1 MSTAPEDPRTIAY
14 ERHKLIATL
23 LGLVLSFVIPL
34 GFLLGGGSEWLRD
47 LVTDWTGKSVAAAAA
62 VYALLAL
69 VALQVVETPLD
80 FYSGYILERRFGLS
94 RSGFRTWLADWFKGF
109 ALQLVLLV
117 VAAYAVYGLIASAP
131 DIWWFF
137 AAAGMTAFVI
147 LMTAIAP
154 VFLFRL
160 FFRFEP
166 LPDGELRQ
174 RLVALSDRL
183 GVRVRGV
190 YIWKL
195 GEKTRKA
202 NAALAGWGRTR
213 RILLSDTLIEE
224 HTVDEIEVI
233 LAHEIA
239 HQVHWDIWKGI
250 VIQSALI
257 FTGFFAVDLALD
269 AWTAGLGLAG
279 PTDVAAMPLLV
290 LVIGAVALIALPA
303 ANGLSRRFEHAA
315 DAYALQVTGMRDE
328 FISAMEKLASQNMS
342 RRRPNPI
349 VEFVFH
355 SHPSIHRRVEFAR
368 SWKTEVT

>member
-1 MSTAPEDPRTIAY
+1 MAY
-14 ERHKLIATL
+14 ERRKLLTTI
-23 LGLVLSFVIPL
+23 LGLVLSFVIPF

-47 LVTDWTGKSVAAAAA
+47 LVTGWTGESVAAAAA
-62 VYALLAL
+62 AYALLAL
-69 VALQVVETPLD
+69 VALQLVESPLD

-94 RSGFRTWLADWFKGF
+94 RSGFGTWLADWLKGF

-117 VAAYAVYGLIASAP
+117 VVAYAVYGLIASAP
-131 DIWWFF
+131 GVWWII
-137 AAAGMTAFVI
+137 AGAGMSAFVI
-147 LMTAIAP
+147 LLTAIAP

-160 FFRFEP
+160 FYKFEP
-166 LPDGELRQ
+166 LPEGELRR

-183 GVRVRGV
+183 GVRIRGV

-224 HTVDEIEVI
+224 HTADEIEVI

-250 VIQSALI
+250 VVQSGLI
-257 FTGFFAVDLALD
+257 FAGFFAVDLALD
-269 AWTAGLGLAG
+269 AWTTGLGLAG
-279 PTDVAAMPLLV
+279 PNDVAAMPLLA
-290 LVIGAVALIALPA
+290 LVISAVALAALPA

-315 DAYALQVTGMRDE
+315 DVYALEVTGMRDQ

-355 SHPSIHRRVEFAR
+355 SHPSIARRVEFAR
-368 SWKTEVT
+368 NWKPQVT